1 MGIKIALRAFFTVLF
16 NRNLAD
22 KIKVLLDSSCD
33 NLHSAEQLSD
43 PVNSGDSKAVLD
55 TPISDPKSKGIF
67 RSEALELLAALQRDA
82 RFLDFVKE
90 DIGNCDDA
98 TLAAAARITHDR
110 CAETLERFFKI
121 RPLSE
126 TPEGETTTID
136 LANRNPTRTRV
147 SGSSFDSAARKT
159 KCRVAHAG
167 WIAEKCEPPCWS
179 GRRED
184 ALVLA
189 PVELEIE
196 NF

>member
-98 TLAAAARITHDR
+98 TLA
-110 CAETLERFFKI
+110 ETLERFFKI

-147 SGSSFDSAARKT
+147 SGSSFDSAARET